1 MRCSAENLRGAGRS
15 IKLFQRQRVVTGIM
29 KTILLALSL
38 AAAGVSSAHAQLFQ
52 PTLARDTVLG
62 AVAGA
67 LIGGHN
73 HDRWAEGAA
82 IGAAAGALVGAT
94 VDQPRAVV
102 YRQAPVTVITPAPVV
117 AQAPQ
122 VVYVE
127 PAAPVRVVRVVQPAP
142 VVYYAPA
149 PVVVVAPTR
158 YYVSPRSAYG
168 YRGGRYWR

>member
-1 MRCSAENLRGAGRS
+1 
-15 IKLFQRQRVVTGIM
+15 M

-52 PTLARDTVLG
+52 PTITRDTVLG

-73 HDRWAEGAA
+73 HDRWAEGAV

-94 VDQPRAVV
+94 VDQPRTVV
-102 YRQAPVTVITPAPVV
+102 YSQPPVTVMRAAPVV
-117 AQAPQ
+117 VTSAPQ

-127 PAAPVRVVRVVQPAP
+127 QAPPVRVVRVVQPAP
-142 VVYYAPA
+142 VVYYAAPPA
-149 PVVVVAPTR
+149 VVVVAPTR
-158 YYVSPRSAYG
+158 YYVSPRYAYG
-168 YRGGRYWR
+168 YGYGYRDRYSR

>member
-1 MRCSAENLRGAGRS
+1 
-15 IKLFQRQRVVTGIM
+15 M

-52 PTLARDTVLG
+52 PAITRDTVLG

-73 HDRWAEGAA
+73 HDRWAEGAV

-94 VDQPRAVV
+94 VDQPRPVV
-102 YRQAPVTVITPAPVV
+102 YRQAPVTVVTPAPVV

-127 PAAPVRVVRVVQPAP
+127 SAPAVRVVRVVQPSP

-158 YYVSPRSAYG
+158 YYVSPRYAYG
-168 YRGGRYWR
+168 YRGRYYSR